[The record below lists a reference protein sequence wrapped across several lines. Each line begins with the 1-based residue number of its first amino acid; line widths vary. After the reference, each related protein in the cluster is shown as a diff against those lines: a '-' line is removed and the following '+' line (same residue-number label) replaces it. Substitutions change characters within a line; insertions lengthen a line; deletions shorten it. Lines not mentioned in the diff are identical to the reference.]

1 MRDEIEDI
9 SGIPENLNREQIK
22 NSIDYSNLNSLQSLN
37 NLPFINIMILIGI
50 PVIKMDN
57 ILLPI

>member
-37 NLPFINIMILIGI
+37 NLPFIKIMILIGI